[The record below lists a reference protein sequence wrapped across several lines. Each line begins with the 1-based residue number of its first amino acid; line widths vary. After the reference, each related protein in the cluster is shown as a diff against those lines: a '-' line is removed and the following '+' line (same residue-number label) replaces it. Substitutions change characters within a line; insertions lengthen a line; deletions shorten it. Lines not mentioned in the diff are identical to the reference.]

1 MKDINAELL
10 VMQSI
15 TAGATKTA
23 TTSSETCVDI
33 SGAESAMVV
42 VHAGVVATADASN
55 YFTITVLGNNDGVAG
70 TGTALAATEYLD
82 PKDGSGN
89 TWDRLINATTEG
101 SKTYQFGVKNS
112 AGWRYLFV
120 RATETGTASAF
131 LSADIVLG
139 NVRHNEAGP

>member
-23 TTSSETCVDI
+23 TTSGETVVDCA
-33 SGAESAMVV
+33 GAESVAVV
-42 VHAGVVATADASN
+42 VHVGVVATASAGNS
-55 YFTITVLGNNDGVAG
+55 FAFTVLGNNDGGASG
-70 TGTALAATEYLD
+70 TEVTGYLD

-89 TWDRLINATTEG
+89 TWDMAIDATTEG
-101 SKTYQFGVKNS
+101 PKTYQFGVKNS
-112 AGWRYLFV
+112 AGYRYLFV

-131 LSADIVLG
+131 FSADIVLG
-139 NVRHNEAGP
+139 NVRHNTAGA